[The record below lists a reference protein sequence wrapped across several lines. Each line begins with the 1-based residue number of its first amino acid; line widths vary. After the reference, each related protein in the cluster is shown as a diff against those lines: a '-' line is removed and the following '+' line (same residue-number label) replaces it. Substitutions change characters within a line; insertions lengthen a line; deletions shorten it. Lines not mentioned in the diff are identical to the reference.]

1 MYLYRPEPLWVFYTN
16 RESSK
21 IAITQNGDFIFATQP
36 HLIHLFT
43 NTQFSEMIPGSR
55 LGWGIVF
62 FSSIVGGFL
71 LIILNRKGSGRVT
84 MTKGNYLIVA
94 IGFAMGTTI
103 GLMLLNNLIQSVL
116 LCGLGCVVGSV
127 VRSRG
132 KGISSFFSG
141 CYMGCVGSVIG
152 GFIMGTLIWL
162 GGDEGSII
170 QLIFVNIVKGLNLG
184 LLFGPMGAII
194 GTFMVNIFIRNNV

>member
-1 MYLYRPEPLWVFYTN
+1 
-16 RESSK
+16 
-21 IAITQNGDFIFATQP
+21 
-36 HLIHLFT
+36 
-43 NTQFSEMIPGSR
+43 
-55 LGWGIVF
+55 
-62 FSSIVGGFL
+62 
-71 LIILNRKGSGRVT
+71 
-84 MTKGNYLIVA
+84 
-94 IGFAMGTTI
+94 MGTTI